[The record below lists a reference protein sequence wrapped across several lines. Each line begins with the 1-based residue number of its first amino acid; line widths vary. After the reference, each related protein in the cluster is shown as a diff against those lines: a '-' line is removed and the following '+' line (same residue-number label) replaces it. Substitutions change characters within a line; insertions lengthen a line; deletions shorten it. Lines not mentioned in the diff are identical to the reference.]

1 MANAFTLTADGT
13 SRVLA
18 VFNHA
23 GRAFDSAV
31 LDLCR
36 DDLGQCD
43 FDEVDEAD
51 SQGLIVV
58 GPSGIGNISA
68 LADLCLGLPGTEFAT
83 SGVNRLTR
91 DGLKRHFRKATDG
104 TSVNLTIPRRSAG
117 FVTLT
122 FHEVR

>member
-18 VFNHA
+18 VFNHL

-36 DDLGQCD
+36 DDFDQCD

-51 SQGLIVV
+51 SQGLIVLDRD
-58 GPSGIGNISA
+58 GSR
-68 LADLCLGLPGTEFAT
+68 AD
-83 SGVNRLTR
+83 RLTR
-91 DGLKRHFRKATDG
+91 DDLKRHFRKATDG
-104 TSVNLTIPRRSAG
+104 TSVRLTIPRQSAG
-117 FVTLT
+117 AVTLT

>member
-23 GRAFDSAV
+23 GRAFDSSV

-36 DDLGQCD
+36 DDFDMCD
-43 FDEVDEAD
+43 FNEVDEAD
-51 SQGLIVV
+51 SQGLIVL
-58 GPSGIGNISA
+58 GRDGSR
-68 LADLCLGLPGTEFAT
+68 AD
-83 SGVNRLTR
+83 RLTR
-91 DGLKRHFRKATDG
+91 DGLKRHFRKAPDG

-117 FVTLT
+117 AISLT

>member
-18 VFNHA
+18 VFNHV

-36 DDLGQCD
+36 DDFDQCD

-51 SQGLIVV
+51 EQGLIV
-58 GPSGIGNISA
+58 
-68 LADLCLGLPGTEFAT
+68 LGLPGTAFET
-83 SGVNRLTR
+83 SPVDRLTR
-91 DGLKRHFRKATDG
+91 DGLKRHFRKARDG

-122 FHEVR
+122 FHEVQ

>member
-58 GPSGIGNISA
+58 GSERLFASG
-68 LADLCLGLPGTEFAT
+68 PT
-83 SGVNRLTR
+83 RLTR

-104 TSVNLTIPRRSAG
+104 TSVNLTVPRRSAG

>member
-23 GRAFDSAV
+23 GRAFDSAA
-31 LDLCR
+31 LALCR
-36 DDLGQCD
+36 DDFDQCD

-51 SQGLIVV
+51 DQGLIVLDRE
-58 GPSGIGNISA
+58 GSLI
-68 LADLCLGLPGTEFAT
+68 D
-83 SGVNRLTR
+83 RLTR
-91 DGLKRHFRKATDG
+91 DDLKRHFRKAPDG
-104 TSVNLTIPRRSAG
+104 TSVRLTIPRRSAG
-117 FVTLT
+117 AISLT

>member
-18 VFNHA
+18 VFNDA
-23 GRAFDSAV
+23 RRAFDSAV

-36 DDLGQCD
+36 DDFDQCD

-51 SQGLIVV
+51 SQGLIVL
-58 GPSGIGNISA
+58 GRDGSR
-68 LADLCLGLPGTEFAT
+68 AD
-83 SGVNRLTR
+83 RLTR
-91 DGLKRHFRKATDG
+91 DGLKRHFRKAPDG
-104 TSVNLTIPRRSAG
+104 TSVRLTIPRRSAG
-117 FVTLT
+117 AVSLT

>member
-18 VFNHA
+18 VFNHL

-36 DDLGQCD
+36 DDFDQCD

-51 SQGLIVV
+51 NQGLIV
-58 GPSGIGNISA
+58 
-68 LADLCLGLPGTEFAT
+68 LGRDG
-83 SGVNRLTR
+83 SRVDRLTR
-91 DGLKRHFRKATDG
+91 DDLKRHFRSAADG
-104 TSVNLTIPRRSAG
+104 ASVRLTIPRQSAG
-117 FVTLT
+117 AVSLT

>member
-18 VFNHA
+18 VFNHL

-36 DDLGQCD
+36 DDFDQCD

-51 SQGLIVV
+51 NQGLIV
-58 GPSGIGNISA
+58 
-68 LADLCLGLPGTEFAT
+68 LGLPGTAFET
-83 SGVNRLTR
+83 SRVDRLTR
-91 DGLKRHFRKATDG
+91 DGLRRHFRKAPDG
-104 TSVNLTIPRRSAG
+104 TSVRLTIPRRSAG

>member
-18 VFNHA
+18 VFNNL

-36 DDLGQCD
+36 DDFDMCD

-51 SQGLIVV
+51 SQGLIVL
-58 GPSGIGNISA
+58 GRDGSR
-68 LADLCLGLPGTEFAT
+68 AD
-83 SGVNRLTR
+83 RLTR
-91 DGLKRHFRKATDG
+91 DGLKRHFRKAPDG
-104 TSVNLTIPRRSAG
+104 TSVRLTVPRRSAG

>member
-18 VFNHA
+18 VFNDA
-23 GRAFDSAV
+23 RRAFDSAV

-36 DDLGQCD
+36 DDFDQCD

-51 SQGLIVV
+51 NQGLIVLDRE
-58 GPSGIGNISA
+58 GSRI
-68 LADLCLGLPGTEFAT
+68 
-83 SGVNRLTR
+83 NRLTR
-91 DGLKRHFRKATDG
+91 DGLKRHFRKASDG
-104 TSVNLTIPRRSAG
+104 TSVRLTIPRQSAG
-117 FVTLT
+117 AVTLT

>member
-18 VFNHA
+18 VFNHV

-36 DDLGQCD
+36 DDFDQCD

-51 SQGLIVV
+51 SQGLIVLDSE
-58 GPSGIGNISA
+58 GSQI
-68 LADLCLGLPGTEFAT
+68 D
-83 SGVNRLTR
+83 RLTR
-91 DGLKRHFRKATDG
+91 DDIKRHFRSAADG
-104 TSVNLTIPRRSAG
+104 ASVRLTIPRQSAG
-117 FVTLT
+117 AVSLT

>member
-36 DDLGQCD
+36 DDLDQCD

-58 GPSGIGNISA
+58 GA
-68 LADLCLGLPGTEFAT
+68 CLGLPGTEFAT

-91 DGLKRHFRKATDG
+91 DGLKRHFRKAPDG

>member
-18 VFNHA
+18 VFNNL

-36 DDLGQCD
+36 DDFDMCD

-51 SQGLIVV
+51 SQGLIVL
-58 GPSGIGNISA
+58 GRDGSR
-68 LADLCLGLPGTEFAT
+68 AD
-83 SGVNRLTR
+83 RLTR
-91 DGLKRHFRKATDG
+91 DGLKRHFRQAPDG

-122 FHEVR
+122 CHEVR

>member
-18 VFNHA
+18 VFNHL

-36 DDLGQCD
+36 DDFDQCD

-51 SQGLIVV
+51 DQGLIVLDRE
-58 GPSGIGNISA
+58 GSRI
-68 LADLCLGLPGTEFAT
+68 D
-83 SGVNRLTR
+83 RLTR
-91 DGLKRHFRKATDG
+91 DDLKRHFRKAPDG
-104 TSVNLTIPRRSAG
+104 TSVRLTIPRRSAG

>member
-18 VFNHA
+18 VFNHL

-36 DDLGQCD
+36 DDFDQCD

-51 SQGLIVV
+51 DQGLIVLDRE
-58 GPSGIGNISA
+58 GSRI
-68 LADLCLGLPGTEFAT
+68 D
-83 SGVNRLTR
+83 RLTR
-91 DGLKRHFRKATDG
+91 DDLKRHFRKAPDG

>member
-51 SQGLIVV
+51 EAI
-58 GPSGIGNISA
+58 
-68 LADLCLGLPGTEFAT
+68 PGTTPT
-83 SGVNRLTR
+83 SVTYGFTIPEGKAGGDTVRVRL
-91 DGLKRHFRKATDG
+91 TDG
-104 TSVNLTIPRRSAG
+104 TLVQ
-117 FVTLT
+117 FTLPANGSPGMNIQ
-122 FHEVR
+122 FKVSE

>member
-18 VFNHA
+18 VFNHL

-36 DDLGQCD
+36 DDFDQCD

-51 SQGLIVV
+51 SQGLIV
-58 GPSGIGNISA
+58 
-68 LADLCLGLPGTEFAT
+68 LGRDR
-83 SGVNRLTR
+83 SRDDSRLTR
-91 DGLKRHFRKATDG
+91 DGLKRHFRKAPDG
-104 TSVNLTIPRRSAG
+104 TSVRLTIPRRSAG

>member
-18 VFNHA
+18 VFNHL

-36 DDLGQCD
+36 DDFDQCD

-51 SQGLIVV
+51 SQGLIVLDRE
-58 GPSGIGNISA
+58 GSRI
-68 LADLCLGLPGTEFAT
+68 
-83 SGVNRLTR
+83 NRLTR
-91 DGLKRHFRKATDG
+91 DGLKRHFRKAPDG

>member
-18 VFNHA
+18 VFNHL

-36 DDLGQCD
+36 DDFDQCD

-51 SQGLIVV
+51 SQGLIVL
-58 GPSGIGNISA
+58 GRDGSR
-68 LADLCLGLPGTEFAT
+68 AD
-83 SGVNRLTR
+83 RLTR
-91 DGLKRHFRKATDG
+91 DGLKRHFRKAPDG
-104 TSVNLTIPRRSAG
+104 TSVRLTIPRRSAG

>member
-18 VFNHA
+18 VFNHL

-36 DDLGQCD
+36 DDFDQCD

-51 SQGLIVV
+51 SQGLIVL
-58 GPSGIGNISA
+58 GRDGSRAPRGFP
-68 LADLCLGLPGTEFAT
+68 DL
-83 SGVNRLTR
+83 RLTR
-91 DGLKRHFRKATDG
+91 DDLKRHFRKAPDG

>member
-18 VFNHA
+18 VFNNL

-36 DDLGQCD
+36 DDFDMCD

-51 SQGLIVV
+51 SQGLIVL
-58 GPSGIGNISA
+58 GRDGSR
-68 LADLCLGLPGTEFAT
+68 AD
-83 SGVNRLTR
+83 RLTR
-91 DGLKRHFRKATDG
+91 DDLKRHFRKAPDG

>member
-18 VFNHA
+18 VFNNL

-36 DDLGQCD
+36 DDFDMCD

-51 SQGLIVV
+51 NQGLIVL
-58 GPSGIGNISA
+58 GRDGSR
-68 LADLCLGLPGTEFAT
+68 AD
-83 SGVNRLTR
+83 RLTR
-91 DGLKRHFRKATDG
+91 DGLKRHFRKAPDG

>member
-18 VFNHA
+18 VLNHL

-36 DDLGQCD
+36 DDFDQCD

-51 SQGLIVV
+51 SQGLIVL
-58 GPSGIGNISA
+58 GRDGSR
-68 LADLCLGLPGTEFAT
+68 AD
-83 SGVNRLTR
+83 RLTR
-91 DGLKRHFRKATDG
+91 DGLKRHFRKAPDG
-104 TSVNLTIPRRSAG
+104 TSVRLTIPRRSAG

>member
-36 DDLGQCD
+36 DDFGQCD

-51 SQGLIVV
+51 ERGLIVL
-58 GPSGIGNISA
+58 GRDGSR
-68 LADLCLGLPGTEFAT
+68 AD
-83 SGVNRLTR
+83 RLTR
-91 DGLKRHFRKATDG
+91 DGLRRHFRKAPDG
-104 TSVNLTIPRRSAG
+104 TSVNLTVPRRSAG

>member
-36 DDLGQCD
+36 DDFDMCD

-51 SQGLIVV
+51 SQGLIVL
-58 GPSGIGNISA
+58 GRDGSR
-68 LADLCLGLPGTEFAT
+68 AD
-83 SGVNRLTR
+83 RLTR
-91 DGLKRHFRKATDG
+91 DGLKRHFRKAPDG

>member
-31 LDLCR
+31 LDLCQPTQPGEHV
-36 DDLGQCD
+36 DW
-43 FDEVDEAD
+43 DEVDEAD
-51 SQGLIVV
+51 EQGLIV
-58 GPSGIGNISA
+58 
-68 LADLCLGLPGTEFAT
+68 LGRDGSRAA
-83 SGVNRLTR
+83 RLTR
-91 DGLKRHFRKATDG
+91 DGLKRHFRKAPDG
-104 TSVNLTIPRRSAG
+104 TSVNLTVPRRSAG